1 MRQLQGLPE
10 LIVTLG
16 RRRLSAADTAAIVSV
31 QVLSS
36 LARPA
41 QCLITWRPGPGQ
53 GQGSRGQGN
62 RGIDPAPG
70 DALRVELGG
79 RRTPLFV
86 GEVTV
91 VERSYGA
98 DLSQEIRVRA
108 YDALHRLRKRQ
119 FTRLHGG
126 EQGDVDL
133 AGLAR
138 TLCEGTGLQVTGGSA
153 KLGQV
158 YQCARS
164 DLALLVEQSARV
176 GMYPVVDGDAL
187 RLTTLAGEGDPV
199 ELELG
204 SSLHSAEVELSQ
216 EPAYLGART
225 AGWHSGD
232 AEALEG
238 SASGSDAKAGVSADP
253 ALASVGAGGELLRGN
268 EAFASGAAADGLA
281 QAELDVRMAGQVS
294 AVFVADGDPLL
305 RAGGRVR
312 VRGLASSL
320 EGTYAIASAV
330 HRLDGS
336 GYETTVT
343 TRPPETPPPRQPDVF
358 TLGVVADVND
368 PEERGRVRVR
378 LPAYPP
384 LESGWA
390 PVLSGAAGPGK
401 GLVLPPAPEDTVLV
415 LLPATDPAQAIVLGG
430 LYGRERTPDA
440 GGNTARES
448 RYTFRSADG
457 QQIVLDGGARTVSFT
472 DGHGSTVELGPDKLR
487 ITAATDL
494 LLEAPGKAMRIRA
507 KTVDFE
513 EA

>member
-41 QCLITWRPGPGQ
+41 QCLITWRPAVGQ
-53 GQGSRGQGN
+53 RSPGQGN
-62 RGIDPAPG
+62 RGVDPAPG

-91 VERSYGA
+91 VERGYGA

-119 FTRLHGG
+119 FTRLH
-126 EQGDVDL
+126 EDTDL

-138 TLCEGTGLQVTGGSA
+138 TLCEGTGLQVTGGTA

-164 DLALLVEQSARV
+164 DLGLLVEQSARV
-176 GMYPVVDGDAL
+176 GVYPVVDGDAL

-225 AGWHSGD
+225 AGWNTGD
-232 AEALEG
+232 AQAVEG

-253 ALASVGAGGELLRGN
+253 ALASVGAGGNLLRGN
-268 EAFASGAAADGLA
+268 EAFASDGAARELA

-320 EGTYAIASAV
+320 EGTYTVASAA
-330 HRLDGS
+330 HRLDS
-336 GYETTVT
+336 NGYETTVT

-358 TLGVVADVND
+358 TLGVVADVDD

-415 LLPATDPAQAIVLGG
+415 LLPATDPAQAVVLGG

-440 GGNTARES
+440 GVNTARAS

-457 QQIVLDGGARTVSFT
+457 QQLVLDGGARTVSFT
-472 DGHGSTVELGPDKLR
+472 DGHGSTVELGPEKLR

-494 LLEAPGKAMRIRA
+494 LLEAPGKAMKIRA

>member
-31 QVLSS
+31 QMLST

-41 QCLITWRPGPGQ
+41 QCLINWRPGPN
-53 GQGSRGQGN
+53 SRS
-62 RGIDPAPG
+62 IDPAPG

-79 RRTPLFV
+79 RRTPLFT

-119 FTRLHGG
+119 STRLH
-126 EQGDVDL
+126 EDVEL

-138 TLCEGTGLQVTGGSA
+138 TLCEGTGLQVSGGSA

-164 DLALLVEQSARV
+164 DLSLLVEQCARV
-176 GMYPVVDGDAL
+176 GVYPVVDGDTL
-187 RLTTLAGEGDPV
+187 RLTTLAGEGEPV
-199 ELELG
+199 ELDLG
-204 SSLHSAEVELSQ
+204 SSLHSAEIELSQ
-216 EPAYLGART
+216 EPAYLGAHT
-225 AGWHSGD
+225 AGWHAGD
-232 AEALEG
+232 AEAVEG

-253 ALASVGAGGELLRGN
+253 ALASVGAGGDLLRGN
-268 EAFASGAAADGLA
+268 EAFASGDVADGLA
-281 QAELDVRMAGQVS
+281 QAELDVRVAGQVS
-294 AVFVADGDPLL
+294 AVFVADGDPRL

-312 VRGLASSL
+312 VRGVAPSL
-320 EGTYAIASAV
+320 EGTYTVASAT
-330 HRLDGS
+330 HRLDSS
-336 GYETTVT
+336 GYETTIT

-358 TLGVVADVND
+358 TLGVVADVDD

-390 PVLSGAAGPGK
+390 PVLGGAAGPGK

-415 LLPATDPAQAIVLGG
+415 LLPATDPVQAIVLGG

-440 GGNTARES
+440 GVNTARES

-472 DGHGSTVELGPDKLR
+472 DGHGSTVELGPEKLR
-487 ITAATDL
+487 ITAAADL
-494 LLEAPGKAMRIRA
+494 VLEAPGKAMKIRA

>member
-16 RRRLSAADTAAIVSV
+16 RRRLSTADTAAIVSV

-41 QCLITWRPGPGQ
+41 QCLITWRPALGQ
-53 GQGSRGQGN
+53 RSPGQGSRGV
-62 RGIDPAPG
+62 DPAPG

-91 VERSYGA
+91 VEHSYGA

-119 FTRLHGG
+119 FTRLH
-126 EQGDVDL
+126 EDVDL

-138 TLCEGTGLQVTGGSA
+138 TLCEGTGLQVTGGGMR
-153 KLGQV
+153 LGQV

-176 GMYPVVDGDAL
+176 GVYPVVDGDAL
-187 RLTTLAGEGDPV
+187 RLTTLAGEGEPV

-268 EAFASGAAADGLA
+268 EAFASDAAADGLA

-320 EGTYAIASAV
+320 EGTYAVASAV

-336 GYETTVT
+336 GYETTIT
-343 TRPPETPPPRQPDVF
+343 TRPPETPTSRQPDVF
-358 TLGVVADVND
+358 TLGVVADVDD

-401 GLVLPPAPEDTVLV
+401 GLVLAPAPEDTVLV

-440 GGNTARES
+440 GVTTARES

-457 QQIVLDGGARTVSFT
+457 QQLVLDGGARTVSFT
-472 DGHGSTVELGPDKLR
+472 DGHGSTVELGPEKLR

>member
-41 QCLITWRPGPGQ
+41 QCLITWRPAPGQ
-53 GQGSRGQGN
+53 RSLGQGTRGV
-62 RGIDPAPG
+62 DPAPG

-79 RRTPLFV
+79 RRTALFV

-91 VERSYGA
+91 VEHSYGA

-119 FTRLHGG
+119 FTRLH
-126 EQGDVDL
+126 QDVDL

-138 TLCEGTGLQVTGGSA
+138 TLCEGTGLQVTGGGMR
-153 KLGQV
+153 LGQV

-164 DLALLVEQSARV
+164 DLGLLVEQSARV
-176 GMYPVVDGDAL
+176 GVYPVVDGDAL
-187 RLTTLAGEGDPV
+187 RLTTLAGEGEPV

-253 ALASVGAGGELLRGN
+253 ALASVGAGGDLLRGN
-268 EAFASGAAADGLA
+268 EAFASDAAAHELA

-320 EGTYAIASAV
+320 EGTYTVASAA
-330 HRLDGS
+330 HRLDS
-336 GYETTVT
+336 NGYETTIT

-358 TLGVVADVND
+358 TLGVVADVDD

-401 GLVLPPAPEDTVLV
+401 GLVLPPAPGDTVLV

-440 GGNTARES
+440 GVNTARES
-448 RYTFRSADG
+448 RYTFRSSDG
-457 QQIVLDGGARTVSFT
+457 QQLVLDGGARTLSFT
-472 DGHGSTVELGPDKLR
+472 DGHGSTVELGPEKLR